1 MVRRKKTKMNQ
12 QEAEEYLKK
21 LEEFEKTIGSEDD
34 DLDLNFMSEVNELLS
49 KLQEELQQTP
59 PVTEQTIINTQ
70 PTMTGGGVLVKVK
83 KLDSNAVVPSY
94 SKVGDAGMDL
104 TITKEIENT
113 SFSVSYGFGIAME
126 IPKGYVGLVFPRSS
140 VRNQDLILS
149 NCVGVID
156 SGYRGELQATFK
168 KTQGLDSIKYK
179 VGERGAQIIILPYPT
194 IYMTEVPELSDTER
208 GSGGFGST
216 GL

>member
-1 MVRRKKTKMNQ
+1 MEK
-12 QEAEEYLKK
+12 EEIEQYLKK
-21 LEEFEKTIGSEDD
+21 LEEIEKTLNDDTDESQDMSYLSE
-34 DLDLNFMSEVNELLS
+34 LEEVLNKLSGEITNDEVS
-49 KLQEELQQTP
+49 KNINN
-59 PVTEQTIINTQ
+59 PVAGQNIINTQ
-70 PTMTGGGVLVKVK
+70 PTMTGGGTLVKVK
-83 KLDSNAVVPSY
+83 KLVPEAVIPSY

-104 TITKEIENT
+104 TITREIENT

-126 IPKGYVGLVFPRSS
+126 IPQGYVGLVFPRSS

-168 KTQGLDSIKYK
+168 KTNGLDSIKYK

-194 IYMTEVPELSDTER
+194 IYMTEVPELSNTER

-216 GL
+216 GV